1 MIQLTPYINTHT
13 CLSIY
18 EYLNN
23 MTIDSKSSIFRI
35 ETLVMIT
42 DNVSRYDLPE
52 YVKIGNEG
60 KSQADSNNE
69 NRLRQ
74 CECSIPER

>member
-1 MIQLTPYINTHT
+1 M
-13 CLSIY
+13 
-18 EYLNN
+18 

-42 DNVSRYDLPE
+42 GSISRYDLPK
-52 YVKIGNEG
+52 YLKIRNEG
-60 KSQADSNNE
+60 KSQADRNNE

-74 CECSIPER
+74 CECSIRER